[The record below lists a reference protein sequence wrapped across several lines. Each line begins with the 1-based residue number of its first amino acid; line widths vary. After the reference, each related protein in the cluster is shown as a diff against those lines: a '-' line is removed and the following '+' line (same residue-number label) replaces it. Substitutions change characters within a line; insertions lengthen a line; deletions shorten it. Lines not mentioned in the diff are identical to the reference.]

1 MRVDAG
7 WVCTGLQA
15 GCVELQVGG
24 ARGCWRRVAGG
35 VRRVAGLL
43 GEAHGPGGGPHDE
56 DAIPTGGEGEA
67 TQGLSGGGGEP

>member
-1 MRVDAG
+1 MYALVQDGGREECREERLHRVG
-7 WVCTGLQA
+7 QR
-15 GCVELQVGG
+15 GG
-24 ARGCWRRVAGG
+24 GG
-35 VRRVAGLL
+35 GEGLL